1 MFMRSRSVL
10 PMTLCAAV
18 FIIGSAAAD
27 EKFGAGVSLSETTP
41 IVRLLE
47 RPAEFEG
54 KTVRVEGVVTE
65 VCTAMGCWM
74 ALAPS
79 GQTTSKTVLI
89 QVDHEGKIVFP
100 LSAKGKRAAAQGV
113 VEKITGGEGQEAAAE
128 LARQQG
134 AKAEAPT
141 SWRIAATGAVV
152 Y

>member
-1 MFMRSRSVL
+1 MRSRNVAA
-10 PMTLCAAV
+10 MMLCAV
-18 FIIGSAAAD
+18 MFSTGAALAD
-27 EKFGAGVSLSETTP
+27 DKFGAGVTLSDATP
-41 IVRLLE
+41 IARLLE

-79 GQTTSKTVLI
+79 GAQTPGTVLI
-89 QVDHEGKIVFP
+89 QVEHDGKIVFP
-100 LSAKGKRAAAQGV
+100 LTAKGKRAAAQGV
-113 VEKITGGEGQEAAAE
+113 VEKIAGGEGQEAAAE

-134 AKAEAPT
+134 AKAEAPAK
-141 SWRIAATGAVV
+141 WRIAATGAVV

>member
-1 MFMRSRSVL
+1 MRVRSVL
-10 PMTLCAAV
+10 VMTFLGAAFV
-18 FIIGSAAAD
+18 AGAAAAD
-27 EKFGAGVSLSETTP
+27 DKFGAGVTLSDATP
-41 IVRLLE
+41 ITHLLE

-74 ALAPS
+74 ALAPEPKTAP
-79 GQTTSKTVLI
+79 GTVLI

-100 LSAKGKRAAAQGV
+100 LTAKGKRAAAQGV
-113 VEKITGGEGQEAAAE
+113 VERITGGEGQEAASE

-134 AKAEAPT
+134 AKAEAPAK
-141 SWRIAATGAVV
+141 WRIAATGAVV